1 MESLINTTVILKA
14 LDTELKALLQA
25 DLDNFKAAERK
36 QSQVKQAAWSA
47 YIIILFYKKSSFAGL
62 FFLNMRMM

>member
-36 QSQVKQAAWSA
+36 QSQVKQAA
-47 YIIILFYKKSSFAGL
+47 
-62 FFLNMRMM
+62 